1 MTLTSVPH
9 GRTARRL
16 EWPFLP
22 PHVRDLV
29 ADRCGAPVVGAE
41 SRTSGFT
48 PGFASVL
55 TCADGS
61 RHFVKAA
68 SVVAQR
74 AIAQSYR
81 EEARKL
87 AALPQTVPAPQL
99 RWSHDGDDWV
109 VLGIE
114 HVDHVPP
121 ARPWR
126 PEDLDRVVEA
136 LAFAADA
143 LTPPPAGLEL
153 DPLAAEMADWPAYW
167 GRVRA
172 GGLARGL
179 DVPGLEEHL
188 DEAAALAASALEVAG
203 GDTVVHTDVRDDNVL
218 LAADGRVLLCD
229 WNWPVRGAAWFDTV
243 ALVIGP
249 HGDGL
254 DVDAVLARS
263 PLTRDVPA
271 DHVDAVLAL
280 HAGYFLL
287 MQDQPVPP
295 TSPFLR
301 TAQRW
306 NAEATWDLLARRR
319 GWS

>member
-29 ADRCGAPVVGAE
+29 EQHCGSPVVGTR
-41 SRTSGFT
+41 SMNSGFT

-61 RHFVKAA
+61 QHFVKAA

-74 AIAQSYR
+74 VFADAYR
-81 EEARKL
+81 EEGRRL
-87 AALPQTVPAPQL
+87 AALPASVPAPRL
-99 RWSHDGDDWV
+99 LWSHDEDWV

-114 HVDHVPP
+114 HVEHTTPP
-121 ARPWR
+121 RPWR
-126 PEDLDRVVEA
+126 GADLERVVAALEA
-136 LAFAADA
+136 AATA
-143 LTPPPAGLEL
+143 LTPPPAGPALV
-153 DPLAAEMADWPAYW
+153 PLAEEVADWPSYW
-167 GRVRA
+167 DLVRLQEL
-172 GGLARGL
+172 GRGL
-179 DVPGLEEHL
+179 DVPGLTEHL
-188 DEAAALAASALEVAG
+188 HEAAELAALAPVVAA
-203 GDTVVHTDVRDDNVL
+203 GDTLVHMDVRDDNVL

-243 ALVIGP
+243 ALMIGP
-249 HGDGL
+249 HGDGI

-271 DHVDAVLAL
+271 DHIDAVLAL

-287 MQDQPVPP
+287 MQAQRVPP

-306 NAEATWDLLARRR
+306 NAEVTWDLLAQRR
-319 GWS
+319 GWP